1 MEKHSEEKA
10 KSRWKQSLEECGL
23 KARDA
28 GAATGSRK
36 RQGTGFSLKLP
47 RRKAVLPEFGLTRLQ
62 KLRRTYSIVSSHQ
75 RCGNL
80 LE

>member
-23 KARDA
+23 KARDV

-62 KLRRTYSIVSSHQ
+62 KLRRTYFYCFKPSEL
-75 RCGNL
+75 C
-80 LE
+80 